1 MAYITEAELEG
12 ITTLTFNADSPI
24 TTTQM
29 TELIAQMSA
38 KLDAVCS
45 VDDAHFGSATTCPE
59 WVKQAVLSAC
69 CMKIDNIYYG
79 AEHTELQILRVI
91 NEFAKKRKSST
102 DTLPKFSRRSP
113 DSSGRIR

>member
-12 ITTLTFNADSPI
+12 ITTLTFDADSPI

-29 TELIAQMSA
+29 TELIAQMSS
-38 KLDAVCS
+38 KLDAVCA
-45 VDDAHFGSATTCPE
+45 VDEANFGSATTCPE

-69 CMKIDNIYYG
+69 TMVVENIYYDAG
-79 AEHTELQILRVI
+79 HTELQILRVL

-113 DSSGRIR
+113 DSSGNI